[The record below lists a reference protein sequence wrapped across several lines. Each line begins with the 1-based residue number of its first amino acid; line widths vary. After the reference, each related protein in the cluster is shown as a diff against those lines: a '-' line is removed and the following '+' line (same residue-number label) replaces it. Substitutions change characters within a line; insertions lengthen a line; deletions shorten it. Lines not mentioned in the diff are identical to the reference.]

1 MLYPQFN
8 RYINVPNK
16 RVLDVRTL
24 GELDSLNVN
33 TESIITQTCNIIKA
47 RWSRNMD
54 KSRRRTPIQLGRLDK
69 SSWRRSCNSVRTCL
83 EACYSALTR
92 CARFVRNRR
101 KPTQQESPLIRLAE
115 AGMTSWHC
123 RPIRG
128 AGEQLASRS
137 VAHNYD
143 PR

>member
-1 MLYPQFN
+1 
-8 RYINVPNK
+8 
-16 RVLDVRTL
+16 
-24 GELDSLNVN
+24 
-33 TESIITQTCNIIKA
+33 
-47 RWSRNMD
+47 MD
-54 KSRRRTPIQLGRLDK
+54 KSTRRMPIQVGRLDK

-115 AGMTSWHC
+115 AAMTSRHC

-128 AGEQLASRS
+128 AGEQLAGRWR
-137 VAHNYD
+137 VDEGAQLR
-143 PR
+143 PQVEKC